1 MRRLMLIAVVEAIGL
16 IALPTVCAFS
26 QEPRPGAP
34 APAQNE
40 IAPGQRGA
48 QVPAPGAPGASDAR
62 GVELLAALLGS
73 GAANIEPAE
82 LAGMAAGGKLAVLTL
97 EQAYSLTLIRARN
110 PAGLRE
116 VRRANLFDPMALED
130 EAKRAGV
137 LDFDR
142 FRREFLSTEFRDP
155 AHGFLAALKH
165 RQAVDSARDQVTLTH
180 NMLTLFGEII
190 RGEASGV
197 SQSQIAQVDHHLLL
211 SRQGRDLEMSSYRS
225 AVDELKVSLGLPPS
239 VPIVLDERILQPFVK
254 AFSSI
259 DAWQRDPRQQ
269 LGLLAALHHRLPPLN
284 DLTIGGRSVAQVASG
299 TIPEAE
305 FLRACI
311 EAASKERTILK
322 DEQAADDQ
330 RDARELRIRKMARG
344 LILTH
349 KNYEVQRSGLELAL
363 RDVTQRFDQLI
374 YGPPVATSALAQSV
388 NATFQSVGVLQAQN
402 RLYRGR
408 ADLVSQ
414 WLQFKEQSL
423 ELYRE
428 LGILPYDNWEAFY
441 RSFLPESGADRT
453 AP

>member
-1 MRRLMLIAVVEAIGL
+1 
-16 IALPTVCAFS
+16 
-26 QEPRPGAP
+26 
-34 APAQNE
+34 
-40 IAPGQRGA
+40 
-48 QVPAPGAPGASDAR
+48 
-62 GVELLAALLGS
+62 
-73 GAANIEPAE
+73 
-82 LAGMAAGGKLAVLTL
+82 MAAGGKPAVLTL
-97 EQAYSLTLIRARN
+97 EQAYSLKLIRARN
-110 PAGLRE
+110 PAGLRV
-116 VRRANLFDPMALED
+116 VRRANLFDPMALDD

-180 NMLTLFGEII
+180 NMRTLFGELI
-190 RGEASGV
+190 RGEASGA
-197 SQSQIAQVDHHLLL
+197 SQSQIAQIDHYLLL
-211 SRQGRDLEMSSYRS
+211 SRQDLDLEMSSYRS
-225 AVDELKVSLGLPPS
+225 AIDDLKVSLSLPPS

-322 DEQAADDQ
+322 DDQAANDQ
-330 RDARELRIRKMARG
+330 RNARELRIRKMARG

-374 YGPPVATSALAQSV
+374 NGPPVATSALAQSV
-388 NATFQSVGVLQAQN
+388 NATFQSVGVLQVQN
-402 RLYRGR
+402 HLYRGR

>member
-16 IALPTVCAFS
+16 IALPTVCSFS

-34 APAQNE
+34 APAQKE

-48 QVPAPGAPGASDAR
+48 QVPAPGAPGASDAQ

-82 LAGMAAGGKLAVLTL
+82 FAGMAVGGKPAVLTL

-110 PAGLRE
+110 PAGLRV
-116 VRRANLFDPMALED
+116 VRRANLFDPMALDD

-137 LDFDR
+137 LDFNR
-142 FRREFLSTEFRDP
+142 FRREFLSSEFRDP
-155 AHGFLAALKH
+155 APGFLKALKH
-165 RQAVDSARDQVTLTH
+165 REAVDSARDQVRLTH
-180 NMLTLFGEII
+180 NMRTLFGELI

-197 SQSQIAQVDHHLLL
+197 SRSQIAQVDHHLLL
-211 SRQGRDLEMSSYRS
+211 SRQSLDLEMSSYRS
-225 AVDELKVSLGLPPS
+225 AVDELKVSLGVPPS
-239 VPIVLDERILQPFVK
+239 APIVLDERILQPFVQ

-305 FLRACI
+305 FLQACA

-322 DEQAADDQ
+322 DEQAANDQ

-374 YGPPVATSALAQSV
+374 NSPSGANSALAQAV
-388 NATFQSVGVLQAQN
+388 NATFQTVGVLQAQN

-414 WLQFKEQSL
+414 WLQFKDQSL

-428 LGILPYDNWEAFY
+428 LGIMPYDNWEAFY